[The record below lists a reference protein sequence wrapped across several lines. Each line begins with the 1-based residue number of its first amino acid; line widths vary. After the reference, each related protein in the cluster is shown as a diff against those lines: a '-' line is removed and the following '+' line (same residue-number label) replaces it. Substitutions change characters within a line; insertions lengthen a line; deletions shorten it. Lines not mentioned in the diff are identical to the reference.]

1 MHKNKLLVYI
11 TFIFLIVGC
20 KAENNQEINNSNEIN
35 LQNKNAHIGYDSNG
49 NKIYS
54 SDNIIAEKTL
64 KKSSIQAVI
73 ITSKG
78 EIILELEFEKT
89 PMTVANFIGLTE
101 GSIQND
107 SKGEG
112 ESYYDGLKF
121 HRVIKDFMIQGGDPT
136 GTGGGGPGY
145 QFGDE
150 FHPDLTHDKP
160 GILSMAN
167 AGPGTNG
174 SQFFITHKAT
184 PWLDNKHS
192 VFGHVVSGQDVVS
205 VIEQDDLINSIRIIR
220 NGKAAQKFDAP
231 TIFNESQLALKKINK
246 EVSKANKLAYEKVI
260 EGSNET
266 KSGLRYVII
275 QEGEGDTPYPGQAVR
290 VHYTGYLLDGTQF
303 DSSVGKTP
311 IEFILGAKKVI
322 PGWEE
327 GVQLLNVGSKAKLI
341 IPPELGWGSR
351 GAGQVIPPN
360 ATTIFEVELVE
371 IIEDPHMKD
380 HDHSDPN
387 HTH

>member
-1 MHKNKLLVYI
+1 MYKNKLLVYI

-20 KAENNQEINNSNEIN
+20 KAENNQEINNSNEID

-54 SDNIIAEKTL
+54 LDNIIAEKTL
-64 KKSSIQAVI
+64 KKSSIQAI
-73 ITSKG
+73 ITTSKG

-184 PWLDNKHS
+184 PWLDNNHT
-192 VFGHVVSGQDVVS
+192 VFGSVLAESDQEVVDNIVKNDIIESIAKITNPMNKTMKTLDDMREHAKTIGVWASKSSG
-205 VIEQDDLINSIRIIR
+205 NS
-220 NGKAAQKFDAP
+220 
-231 TIFNESQLALKKINK
+231 E
-246 EVSKANKLAYEKVI
+246 
-260 EGSNET
+260 
-266 KSGLRYVII
+266 
-275 QEGEGDTPYPGQAVR
+275 
-290 VHYTGYLLDGTQF
+290 
-303 DSSVGKTP
+303 
-311 IEFILGAKKVI
+311 
-322 PGWEE
+322 
-327 GVQLLNVGSKAKLI
+327 KLI
-341 IPPELGWGSR
+341 SSEGGNR
-351 GAGQVIPPN
+351 GRI
-360 ATTIFEVELVE
+360 T
-371 IIEDPHMKD
+371 
-380 HDHSDPN
+380 
-387 HTH
+387 